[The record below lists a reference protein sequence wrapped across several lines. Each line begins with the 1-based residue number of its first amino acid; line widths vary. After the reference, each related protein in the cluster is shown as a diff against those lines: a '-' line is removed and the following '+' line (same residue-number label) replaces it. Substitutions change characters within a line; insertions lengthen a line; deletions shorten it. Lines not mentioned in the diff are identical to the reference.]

1 VSGTLSRRR
10 WYLLM
15 NGLVA
20 LWLIAAGVIVVV
32 HRFVPSG
39 TWLMVHLLLL
49 GAVSTA
55 ILVWSQHFAD
65 SLLRRPAPGG
75 RVSHG
80 MRLAGHTVGAGLV
93 VAGIVSGWWPL
104 VLAGGILVG
113 VVALVHATILGMQM
127 RGRLPARFAPLVR
140 FYIAGAVFLAI
151 GVTLGIIMARAGLP
165 DSLHDRLFPAHIAF
179 NLLGWVGLTVVG
191 TFILLWPTVLGTRAS
206 DATSGTAR
214 SALVLLCGGVVLFG
228 LFVLADL
235 RIGIVAAMVLY
246 VAGIVI
252 VLVEAVA
259 QARRAT
265 RSSFAAWSLAAALGW
280 FVVCSLALG
289 ILVATAPNWADADDR
304 LAWLVGP
311 FAVGFAAQILL
322 GALSYLLPVV
332 LGGGPEAARRSALE
346 LNRGGMFRAVV
357 LNLGI
362 VIYLLPTSSFV
373 HVVMSLLV
381 FGVLLSFL
389 PLAVRAVIASRTAPS
404 GADAMQRSDAPV
416 APARHSGSLVVAAGA
431 LILAMT
437 VGVTLDPAATGL
449 SVGVPSGGVAATG
462 QTTTVSMTMKNMRF
476 SPSTVEV
483 PVGNKLVIKLKNI
496 DDQIHDLTLATGVT
510 SGRLAPGAGA
520 TVDAGVIG
528 SDTDGWCS
536 VAGHRLMGMVMK
548 IVATGG
554 SNSADASKAGDS
566 AGNSAGHSGSHDMAN
581 MPGMTGTADGPSA
594 AKDIDLAKKPGPG
607 FEARDATL
615 PPTSSATVHK
625 LTLTVSEIQRAVAPG
640 ITQKL
645 WTYNGTAPGPVLHGK
660 VGDVFDVTLVND
672 GSMSHSVDFHAGALA
687 PDKPMRD
694 IAPGQS
700 LEYRFTAT
708 RSGIWLYHCAT
719 MPMSLHIANGM
730 YGAVIVDP
738 PGLDPVNK
746 EFVLV
751 QGEYYLG
758 AQKAI
763 GDYSRVKTEMPDLVT
778 FNGYADQYRY
788 APLTVKAGDRVRIW
802 VLDAGPNRPSSFHV
816 VGGQFD
822 TVFFEGDYL
831 LRNGGSTGTGGS
843 QALALQ
849 PAQGGFVELT
859 FDEPGNYSFI
869 SHIMSDAEK
878 GASGIIRVTP

>member
-1 VSGTLSRRR
+1 
-10 WYLLM
+10 M
-15 NGLVA
+15 
-20 LWLIAAGVIVVV
+20 
-32 HRFVPSG
+32 
-39 TWLMVHLLLL
+39 
-49 GAVSTA
+49 
-55 ILVWSQHFAD
+55 
-65 SLLRRPAPGG
+65 
-75 RVSHG
+75 
-80 MRLAGHTVGAGLV
+80 
-93 VAGIVSGWWPL
+93 
-104 VLAGGILVG
+104 
-113 VVALVHATILGMQM
+113 
-127 RGRLPARFAPLVR
+127 
-140 FYIAGAVFLAI
+140 
-151 GVTLGIIMARAGLP
+151 
-165 DSLHDRLFPAHIAF
+165 HDRLFPAHIAF

-206 DATSGTAR
+206 DATNGTAR
-214 SALVLLCGGVVLFG
+214 STLVLMCGGVLLFG
-228 LFVLADL
+228 LFCLADL
-235 RIGIVAAMVLY
+235 RAGIAAAMVVY

-252 VLVEAVA
+252 MLVEAIA

-280 FVVCSLALG
+280 FVVCSLGLG
-289 ILVATAPNWADADDR
+289 ILVATAPSWAEADDR

-311 FAVGFAAQILL
+311 LSVGFAAQILL

-362 VIYLLPTSSFV
+362 VIYLLPTSSLV
-373 HVVMSLLV
+373 HVVMSILV
-381 FGVLLSFL
+381 FAVLLSFL
-389 PLAVRAVIASRTAPS
+389 PLAVRAVLASRKAPS
-404 GADAMQRSDAPV
+404 GADAMVRSDAPAA
-416 APARHSGSLVVAAGA
+416 APKRHSGSLVVAAGA

-437 VGVTLDPAATGL
+437 IGVTLDPAATGL
-449 SVGVPSGGVAATG
+449 SIGVPSGGIAATG
-462 QTTTVSMTMKNMRF
+462 QTTTVKMTMKNMRF

-483 PVGNKLVIKLKNI
+483 PVGNKLVIKLTNI
-496 DDQIHDLTLATGVT
+496 DDQVHDLTLATGVT
-510 SGRLAPGAGA
+510 SGRLSPGKSA
-520 TVDAGVIG
+520 TVKAGVIG
-528 SDTDGWCS
+528 ADVDGWCS

-554 SNSADASKAGDS
+554 ASTAGSSTSGASNTGSSS
-566 AGNSAGHSGSHDMAN
+566 SHDMAN

-594 AKDIDLAKKPGPG
+594 AKDIDLAKKPAKG
-607 FEARDATL
+607 FVARDATL
-615 PPTSSATVHK
+615 PPAASETVHK
-625 LTLTVSEIQRAVAPG
+625 LTLTVSEVERAVAPG

-660 VGDVFDVTLVND
+660 VGDVFDITLVND
-672 GSMSHSVDFHAGALA
+672 GSMSHSIDFHAGALS

-694 IAPGQS
+694 IAPGKS

-719 MPMSLHIANGM
+719 MPMSLHMANGM
-730 YGAVIVDP
+730 YGVVIIDP
-738 PGLDPVNK
+738 PGLTPVNK

-763 GDYSRVKTEMPDLVT
+763 ADYSRVQTEMPDLLA

-788 APLTVKAGDRVRIW
+788 SPLTVKAGDRVRIW

-859 FDEPGNYSFI
+859 FDEPGDYSFI

-878 GASGIIRVTP
+878 GASGIIHVTK

>member
-1 VSGTLSRRR
+1 MSRRR

-20 LWLIAAGVIVVV
+20 AWLVAAGVIVIV
-32 HRFVPSG
+32 HRFVVSG

-49 GAVSTA
+49 GALSTA

-75 RVSHG
+75 RVFHG
-80 MRLAGHTVGAGLV
+80 IRLLAHTVGAALV
-93 VAGIVSGWWPL
+93 VTGIVSGWWPL
-104 VLAGGILVG
+104 VLVGGIFVG
-113 VVALVHATILGMQM
+113 VVALAHASSLTVQM
-127 RGRLPARFAPLVR
+127 RGMLPARFAPLVR
-140 FYIAGAVFLAI
+140 YYIAGAISLVI
-151 GVTLGIIMARAGLP
+151 GVTLGVIMANSALP
-165 DSLHDRLFPAHIAF
+165 ESVHNRLFPAHIGF
-179 NLLGWVGLTVVG
+179 NLLGWVGLTVAG

-206 DATSGTAR
+206 DATNGTAR
-214 SALVLLCGGVVLFG
+214 SALVLLCGGVLLYGVFC
-228 LFVLADL
+228 LADL
-235 RIGIVAAMVLY
+235 RIGIAAAMVVY
-246 VAGIVI
+246 VAGLAIL
-252 VLVEAVA
+252 LVEAVA
-259 QARRAT
+259 QARRAG
-265 RSSFAAWSLAAALGW
+265 RAAFAAWSLAAAMGW
-280 FVVCSLALG
+280 FVACSLGLG
-289 ILVATAPNWADADDR
+289 ALVATASSWAEADDR

-311 FAVGFAAQILL
+311 FSVGFAAQILL

-332 LGGGPEAARRSALE
+332 LGGGPDAARRSAAE

-357 LNLGI
+357 LNVGI
-362 VIYLLPTSSFV
+362 VIYLLPTSSLV
-373 HVVMSLLV
+373 RVVMSLLV
-381 FGVLLSFL
+381 FAILVSFL
-389 PLAVRAVIASRTAPS
+389 PLAVRAVLASRRAPS
-404 GADAMQRSDAPV
+404 GADAMVRSDAPTPV
-416 APARHSGSLVVAAGA
+416 PARHSGSLVVAAGA

-437 VGVTLDPAATGL
+437 VGVALDPAATGL
-449 SVGVPSGGVAATG
+449 SIGVPSGGVAATG
-462 QTTTVSMTMKNMRF
+462 QTTTVKMIMKNMRF

-483 PVGNKLVIKLKNI
+483 PVGNKLVIKVSNA
-496 DDQIHDLTLATGVT
+496 DNQIHDLTLATGIS
-510 SGRLAPGAGA
+510 SGRLSPGRSA
-520 TVDAGVIG
+520 TVHAGVIG
-528 SDTDGWCS
+528 GNIDGWCS

-554 SNSADASKAGDS
+554 TSTAGS
-566 AGNSAGHSGSHDMAN
+566 STLGSGSSGSSSGHTMAE
-581 MPGMTGTADGPSA
+581 MPGTGGTADGPSA
-594 AKDIDLAKKPGPG
+594 AQDIDLARKPDTG
-607 FEARDATL
+607 FVARDATL
-615 PPTSSATVHK
+615 PPAASETVHK
-625 LTLTVSEIQRAVAPG
+625 LTLTVSEVERAVAPG

-660 VGDVFDVTLVND
+660 VGDVFDITLVND
-672 GSMSHSVDFHAGALA
+672 GSMSHSIDFHAGALS

-694 IAPGQS
+694 IAPGKS

-730 YGAVIVDP
+730 YGVVVIDP
-738 PGLDPVNK
+738 PGLGPVNE

-763 GDYSRVKTEMPDLVT
+763 ADYSRVRTEMPDLLA

-788 APLTVKAGDRVRIW
+788 SPLRVKSGDRVRIW

-859 FDEPGNYSFI
+859 LNEPGDYSFI

>member
-1 VSGTLSRRR
+1 
-10 WYLLM
+10 
-15 NGLVA
+15 
-20 LWLIAAGVIVVV
+20 
-32 HRFVPSG
+32 
-39 TWLMVHLLLL
+39 
-49 GAVSTA
+49 
-55 ILVWSQHFAD
+55 
-65 SLLRRPAPGG
+65 
-75 RVSHG
+75 
-80 MRLAGHTVGAGLV
+80 
-93 VAGIVSGWWPL
+93 
-104 VLAGGILVG
+104 
-113 VVALVHATILGMQM
+113 
-127 RGRLPARFAPLVR
+127 
-140 FYIAGAVFLAI
+140 
-151 GVTLGIIMARAGLP
+151 
-165 DSLHDRLFPAHIAF
+165 
-179 NLLGWVGLTVVG
+179 
-191 TFILLWPTVLGTRAS
+191 
-206 DATSGTAR
+206 
-214 SALVLLCGGVVLFG
+214 
-228 LFVLADL
+228 
-235 RIGIVAAMVLY
+235 
-246 VAGIVI
+246 
-252 VLVEAVA
+252 
-259 QARRAT
+259 
-265 RSSFAAWSLAAALGW
+265 
-280 FVVCSLALG
+280 
-289 ILVATAPNWADADDR
+289 
-304 LAWLVGP
+304 
-311 FAVGFAAQILL
+311 
-322 GALSYLLPVV
+322 
-332 LGGGPEAARRSALE
+332 
-346 LNRGGMFRAVV
+346 
-357 LNLGI
+357 
-362 VIYLLPTSSFV
+362 
-373 HVVMSLLV
+373 
-381 FGVLLSFL
+381 
-389 PLAVRAVIASRTAPS
+389 
-404 GADAMQRSDAPV
+404 
-416 APARHSGSLVVAAGA
+416 
-431 LILAMT
+431 MT

-449 SVGVPSGGVAATG
+449 SVGVPSGGAAATG

-510 SGRLAPGAGA
+510 SGRLAPGRSA

-528 SDTDGWCS
+528 SDIDGWCS

-554 SNSADASKAGDS
+554 SNSADASKAGGS
-566 AGNSAGHSGSHDMAN
+566 ADQSGGHDMAN

-594 AKDIDLAKKPGPG
+594 AKDIDLAKKPAKG
-607 FEARDATL
+607 FVARDATL
-615 PPTSSATVHK
+615 PPAASETVHK
-625 LTLTVSEIQRAVAPG
+625 LTLTVSEVERAVAPG

-660 VGDVFDVTLVND
+660 VGDVFDITLVND
-672 GSMSHSVDFHAGALA
+672 GSMSHSIDFHAGALS

-730 YGAVIVDP
+730 YGVVVIDP
-738 PGLDPVNK
+738 PGLDPVDK

-763 GDYSRVKTEMPDLVT
+763 ADYSRVKTEMPDLIA

-878 GASGIIRVTP
+878 GASGIIRVTQ